1 MKITLDRPDKRNA
14 VDLATLRLL
23 LDAQREARERRA
35 RVVVLTGTAPA
46 FCSGADLDGV
56 ELGEFTETLLA
67 VLGGFADLPAITI
80 AAVDGPALGAGT
92 QLAIACDLRM
102 ASTSSR
108 FGVPASKLGLAVDR
122 WTVVRLG
129 HEAGWST
136 ARAMLLTGDPVE
148 ADRLVGSLVH
158 RTGDLAAAMQWAS
171 ELATRAPLTVV
182 AHKLALESSA
192 GVGAARIVTD
202 DEVEAARLAAWSSA
216 DADEGRRAFREKRP
230 PSFRGE

>member
-14 VDLATLRLL
+14 VDLATLREL

-67 VLGGFADLPAITI
+67 VLGGFGDLPAITM

-92 QLAIACDLRM
+92 QLAIACDLRV
-102 ASTSSR
+102 ATSPSR
-108 FGVPASKLGLAVDR
+108 FGIPAAKLGLAVDR
-122 WTVVRLG
+122 WTVARLG
-129 HEAGWST
+129 HQAGWSI

-148 ADRLVGSLVH
+148 AERLVGSLVH
-158 RTGDLAAAMQWAS
+158 RTGDLADAMQWAT
-171 ELATRAPLTVV
+171 ELASRAPLTVA
-182 AHKLALESSA
+182 AHKLALESLA
-192 GVGAARIVTD
+192 GAGAARHITD
-202 DEVEAARLAAWSSA
+202 GEVEAARLAAWSSN
-216 DADEGRRAFREKRP
+216 DADEGRLAFREKRSP
-230 PSFRGE
+230 TFRGE